1 MKYIV
6 IGPDGS
12 GKTTFCKKFSEKYG
26 FKYIKCS
33 NLEDNK
39 KESAMELLSNGKD
52 TVFDR
57 FYYPDEPIYQALKAN
72 NDVIDTRGW
81 EQVIC
86 ELKHLNVTFLYL
98 DQPLDVL
105 ESRLGSRGDDFIS
118 INELSKIKE
127 LYENWIANCDI
138 PVIRINV

>member
-12 GKTTFCKKFSEKYG
+12 GKTTYCKKFSEKYS

-39 KESAMELLSNGKD
+39 IERSLELLSTGED
-52 TVFDR
+52 IIFDR
-57 FYYPDEPIYQALKAN
+57 FYYPDEPIYQALKRGSN
-72 NDVIDTRGW
+72 EIDMSGW
-81 EQVIC
+81 EEVVNEI
-86 ELKHLNVTFLYL
+86 KRLNITLLYL

-105 ESRLGSRGDDFIS
+105 KSRLGSRGDDFVS
-118 INELSKIKE
+118 VSELGKIKE
-127 LYENWIANCDI
+127 LYETWIANCDV
-138 PVIRINV
+138 PVIRVRA